1 MFFAHGQIAA
11 WQHAQVEMQSND
23 WHAAVWMLIT
33 INTGERVFGVRVR
46 QELLGSDTRAQS
58 EEGSSKDVEA
68 GLVGGSAAAGEMS
81 GEGSGTSSQAV
92 WEVARDRNEG
102 PEAKGRQNLD
112 TSGQG
117 GDSEDAEMAD
127 EGKSR
132 SDKTEWGRKQD
143 AEVSGAKGKEEKS
156 HGRPSDEGKGKEE
169 CKKDDEEQE
178 DEDSERK
185 DRDRHRHS
193 ELIKLGAAGISLP
206 PPLTVSLFASVL
218 YS

>member
-68 GLVGGSAAAGEMS
+68 G
-81 GEGSGTSSQAV
+81 
-92 WEVARDRNEG
+92 
-102 PEAKGRQNLD
+102 
-112 TSGQG
+112 
-117 GDSEDAEMAD
+117 
-127 EGKSR
+127 
-132 SDKTEWGRKQD
+132 
-143 AEVSGAKGKEEKS
+143 
-156 HGRPSDEGKGKEE
+156 PSDEGKGKEE